1 MSCSHICHLI
11 RIMFSIPPNTGW
23 LEQDYSILELICQK
37 RHNQLSISLID
48 IVLFSSS
55 KAESQGIICIRG
67 RVDEL
72 NKKINLK
79 IARTI
84 CNAVK
89 KFFMVIVLNTHILL
103 LSIDRLSN

>member
-1 MSCSHICHLI
+1 MSCSHICRLI
-11 RIMFSIPPNTGW
+11 QIMFSIPPNTDW
-23 LEQDYSILELICQK
+23 LERDHSILELICQK
-37 RHNQLSISLID
+37 RHNQLAISLID

-84 CNAVK
+84 CNAIK
-89 KFFMVIVLNTHILL
+89 TFLWLL
-103 LSIDRLSN
+103 F